1 MSWLEKFKEYFS
13 RKFVLAVSCLALGF
27 YLVYIGKDIEGWS
40 ILVGVVL
47 AFYNGSNVMEKMT
60 TLKGTKV
67 SLSSTERSGGDGN

>member
-13 RKFVLAVSCLALGF
+13 RKFVLAVSCLTLGF
-27 YLVYIGKDIEGWS
+27 YLVYIDKDIEGWS

-67 SLSSTERSGGDGN
+67 TLSNTERSGEHGN